1 MADDVTFRFDQAALA
16 TLFTS
21 TQGPIAKDLAR
32 RTIKVHRRVQQLVH
46 QHGSGRIYTRGNI
59 THQASAPGE
68 PPAADTGK
76 YAATIGF
83 AIERDGLGLVGKVG
97 TGDKRGPWLELG
109 TARMAARP
117 HLRPGLEAA
126 K

>member
-1 MADDVTFRFDQAALA
+1 MADDVTIKFDQAALA
-16 TLFTS
+16 ELFTS
-21 TQGPIAKDLAR
+21 PAGPVAKDLTR
-32 RTIKVHRRVQQLVH
+32 RTIKVHRRVQQLIH

-76 YAATIGF
+76 YAATVGF
-83 AIERDGLGLVGKVG
+83 ALERDAQGLVGKVG
-97 TGDKRGPWLELG
+97 TNDKRGPWLELG
-109 TARMAARP
+109 TRNMAPRP

-126 K
+126 R